1 MGILQV
7 QNINLSFGDRT
18 LLSNVSLTLG
28 EHARAALA
36 GGNGEGKSTLM
47 KIIAGL
53 MPCDGG
59 QVTKTRGM
67 RISYLPQS
75 DIVLRGNKPT
85 PIRNH
90 RRCLGCVR

>member
-7 QNINLSFGDRT
+7 QSISLSFGDRT
-18 LLSNVSLTLG
+18 LLSNVSLTIG

-53 MPCDGG
+53 MSCDGG
-59 QVTKTRGM
+59 
-67 RISYLPQS
+67 
-75 DIVLRGNKPT
+75 
-85 PIRNH
+85 
-90 RRCLGCVR
+90 